1 VTINQEVRTSRDA
14 TLLVDFEIFD
24 SNGNRVW
31 QDALDNQP
39 VSASA
44 TGSFTATYTVP
55 ANLPPGTYSVKTGL
69 FSPGWGNMYS
79 WSDMAG
85 SFVVDTSAASSAA
98 ANVTANVASSPADY
112 ENGD

>member
-1 VTINQEVRTSRDA
+1 VTISQDVRASRDA

-31 QDALDNQP
+31 QNTLDNQP
-39 VSASA
+39 VSGTAA
-44 TGSFTATYTVP
+44 GSFSATYTVP

-69 FSPGWGNMYS
+69 FSPGWGTMYS

-85 SFVVDTSAASSAA
+85 SFVVDSSAGSPAIDTA
-98 ANVTANVASSPADY
+98 ANVATPPDSDT
-112 ENGD
+112 GD